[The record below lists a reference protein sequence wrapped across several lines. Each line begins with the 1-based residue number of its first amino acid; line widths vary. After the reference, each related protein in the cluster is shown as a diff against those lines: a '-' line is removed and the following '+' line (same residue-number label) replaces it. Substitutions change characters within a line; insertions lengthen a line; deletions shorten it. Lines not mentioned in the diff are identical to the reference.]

1 MGDRLTGS
9 GVNLKKDRSL
19 RQLDFASIDL
29 VRSTRPRIGIGQDSP
44 KVVAAARAAAHACG
58 LICHAPTKEAA

>member
-1 MGDRLTGS
+1 MADRLTRS

-44 KVVAAARAAAHACG
+44 KVVAAARAVAHACG